1 MSPEQCEGSQE
12 VDHRSDVYSLGCL
25 LFEMLTGRCPFAGHT
40 VDVLIAH
47 RRSKPPSVRGFNHDV
62 PPEIDALIQQML
74 AKRPEQRPQSMA
86 QVVAELTLVERSH
99 SGSMDGPIPVR
110 FPTADI
116 PADVA
121 IVRLSSY
128 KPTLN
133 RAQKRSSIWAR
144 LLVAGAALVLTAA
157 AAATIYL
164 TAYNGKLPF

>member
-1 MSPEQCEGSQE
+1 
-12 VDHRSDVYSLGCL
+12 
-25 LFEMLTGRCPFAGHT
+25 
-40 VDVLIAH
+40 
-47 RRSKPPSVRGFNHDV
+47 
-62 PPEIDALIQQML
+62 
-74 AKRPEQRPQSMA
+74 
-86 QVVAELTLVERSH
+86 
-99 SGSMDGPIPVR
+99 MDGPIPVR